1 MTLKRTHHCAAL
13 TKADIGQRVVLS
25 GWINSLRNL
34 GGLAFIDL
42 RDREG
47 ITQIYVDPEK
57 TPAIVEQMR
66 QLREEC
72 VISIAGIV
80 QPRPDNMVNK
90 TRATGGIEILVD
102 TLEIENIA
110 APMPFHLD
118 ADNVNE
124 DLRMK
129 YRYLDMR
136 RSGIVQNLRLR
147 SRLTKAV
154 RDYMDDNGFIE
165 VETPILS
172 KSTPEG
178 ARDYIVPSRV
188 HPGLF
193 YALPQAPQQ
202 YKQLLMVGGVE
213 RYYQIAKCFRD
224 EDLRADRQPEF
235 TQIDIEMS
243 FVDKN
248 DVITMVEGMVKHVF
262 TAMKGTEF
270 TEPFIRMPW
279 SEAMDN
285 YGSDKPDIRFGL
297 QLKTA
302 TAIFADSAFNAF
314 KEVVAAGGAIKILNA
329 EGQGTLSRKQI
340 DDLGKVAATYGA
352 KGMAWLK
359 LGDDGITGSIAKFL
373 SETEKAEI
381 VKLTGAKHGDLLLIV
396 ADAKPVKA
404 CTALGQV
411 RLALASQLGLMDPNK
426 FCFLWVIDFPLLD
439 WDEEEKHFVPVHHP
453 FTSALDEDLA
463 LMESDPGKVRAK
475 AYDIVLN
482 GVELGGGSIRIHRSD
497 RQKQMFDLLGI
508 SDDEAKPRFGHI
520 LEAFSFG
527 APPHGGLA
535 IGLDRFVML
544 MVGATSIK
552 DVMAF
557 PKTNKAACV
566 MMNAPSTVDAKQ
578 LRELNIASTATP
590 KVD

>member
-172 KSTPEG
+172 KSTP
-178 ARDYIVPSRV
+178 S
-188 HPGLF
+188 L
-193 YALPQAPQQ
+193 
-202 YKQLLMVGGVE
+202 
-213 RYYQIAKCFRD
+213 
-224 EDLRADRQPEF
+224 
-235 TQIDIEMS
+235 
-243 FVDKN
+243 
-248 DVITMVEGMVKHVF
+248 
-262 TAMKGTEF
+262 
-270 TEPFIRMPW
+270 
-279 SEAMDN
+279 
-285 YGSDKPDIRFGL
+285 
-297 QLKTA
+297 
-302 TAIFADSAFNAF
+302 
-314 KEVVAAGGAIKILNA
+314 
-329 EGQGTLSRKQI
+329 
-340 DDLGKVAATYGA
+340 
-352 KGMAWLK
+352 
-359 LGDDGITGSIAKFL
+359 
-373 SETEKAEI
+373 
-381 VKLTGAKHGDLLLIV
+381 
-396 ADAKPVKA
+396 
-404 CTALGQV
+404 
-411 RLALASQLGLMDPNK
+411 
-426 FCFLWVIDFPLLD
+426 
-439 WDEEEKHFVPVHHP
+439 
-453 FTSALDEDLA
+453 
-463 LMESDPGKVRAK
+463 
-475 AYDIVLN
+475 
-482 GVELGGGSIRIHRSD
+482 
-497 RQKQMFDLLGI
+497 
-508 SDDEAKPRFGHI
+508 
-520 LEAFSFG
+520 
-527 APPHGGLA
+527 
-535 IGLDRFVML
+535 
-544 MVGATSIK
+544 
-552 DVMAF
+552 
-557 PKTNKAACV
+557 
-566 MMNAPSTVDAKQ
+566 
-578 LRELNIASTATP
+578 
-590 KVD
+590 